1 MIPMADNMN
10 HSHST
15 CVNETINVKFHKM
28 FVPQKPHGGVP
39 RKYFTRDKF
48 MNDYSTAFTEQEVEE
63 NPVNILGGRFSREN
77 FQKNI
82 DKYSFQTWMKEKE
95 ANVLLW
101 EMTYKEEDYDEDND
115 TEEEEE
121 DEDEDAEGDVQER
134 IKKDFEDTSG
144 GRIAELINPRKG
156 FKFFIE

>member
-1 MIPMADNMN
+1 
-10 HSHST
+10 
-15 CVNETINVKFHKM
+15 
-28 FVPQKPHGGVP
+28 
-39 RKYFTRDKF
+39 

-121 DEDEDAEGDVQER
+121 EEDEDAEGDVQER
-134 IKKDFEDTSG
+134 IKKDLEDTSG